1 MIKELKKLQNVLH
14 DIAAEL
20 YGDLWI
26 MNDKFWGSPTE
37 RQLREVTM
45 QLIDLGE
52 TIEPTE
58 EQEEL
63 AKIDCKKVWDLSWIM
78 KTKFVY

>member
-63 AKIDCKKVWDLSWIM
+63 AKKIAKKI
-78 KTKFVY
+78 KFVY

>member
-52 TIEPTE
+52 IIEPTE

-63 AKIDCKKVWDLSWIM
+63 AKKIAKKFGFELDNED
-78 KTKFVY
+78 

>member
-1 MIKELKKLQNVLH
+1 MVKELKKLQNVLH

-63 AKIDCKKVWDLSWIM
+63 AKKIAKKFGFELDNED
-78 KTKFVY
+78 

>member
-1 MIKELKKLQNVLH
+1 MIKEVKKLQNVLH
-14 DIAAEL
+14 HIAAEL

-63 AKIDCKKVWDLSWIM
+63 AKKIAKKFGFELDNED
-78 KTKFVY
+78 

>member
-1 MIKELKKLQNVLH
+1 MIKELKKKQNLLT
-14 DIAAEL
+14 DIAAVL

-37 RQLREVTM
+37 RELQEVTV

-52 TIEPTE
+52 TVEPTE
-58 EQEEL
+58 EQQEL
-63 AKIDCKKVWDLSWIM
+63 AKKIARKLGFELDNED
-78 KTKFVY
+78 

>member
-1 MIKELKKLQNVLH
+1 MIQELKKLQNVLH

-63 AKIDCKKVWDLSWIM
+63 AKKIAKKFGFELDNED
-78 KTKFVY
+78 

>member
-1 MIKELKKLQNVLH
+1 MIKELKEKQNLLSE
-14 DIAAEL
+14 IAAVL

-37 RQLREVTM
+37 QELREVTM

-52 TIEPTE
+52 TFEPTE

-63 AKIDCKKVWDLSWIM
+63 AKKIAKKFGFELDNED
-78 KTKFVY
+78 

>member
-26 MNDKFWGSPTE
+26 INDKFWGSPTE

-45 QLIDLGE
+45 QLIDLGV
-52 TIEPTE
+52 TIEPTD
-58 EQEEL
+58 EQIEA
-63 AKIDCKKVWDLSWIM
+63 AKIVAKKFGFELDNED
-78 KTKFVY
+78 

>member
-1 MIKELKKLQNVLH
+1 MIKELKKLQSILH
-14 DIAAEL
+14 DMAAEL

-45 QLIDLGE
+45 QLIDLGV
-52 TIEPTE
+52 TIEPTD
-58 EQEEL
+58 EQIEA
-63 AKIDCKKVWDLSWIM
+63 AKIVAKKFGFELDNED
-78 KTKFVY
+78 

>member
-45 QLIDLGE
+45 QLIDLGV
-52 TIEPTE
+52 TIDATE

-63 AKIDCKKVWDLSWIM
+63 AKKIAKKFGFELDNED
-78 KTKFVY
+78 

>member
-52 TIEPTE
+52 TIDATE

-63 AKIDCKKVWDLSWIM
+63 AKKIAKKFGFELDNED
-78 KTKFVY
+78 

>member
-1 MIKELKKLQNVLH
+1 MIKELQKLQNVLH

-63 AKIDCKKVWDLSWIM
+63 AKKIAKKFGFELDNED
-78 KTKFVY
+78 

>member
-1 MIKELKKLQNVLH
+1 MIKELKKLQSILH
-14 DIAAEL
+14 DMAAEL
-20 YGDLWI
+20 YGDLWV

-37 RQLREVTM
+37 QELREVTM

-63 AKIDCKKVWDLSWIM
+63 AKKIAKKFGFELDNED
-78 KTKFVY
+78 

>member
-1 MIKELKKLQNVLH
+1 MVKELKKLQNVLH

-58 EQEEL
+58 EQIEA
-63 AKIDCKKVWDLSWIM
+63 AKIVAKKFGFELDNED
-78 KTKFVY
+78 

>member
-1 MIKELKKLQNVLH
+1 MIKELKKKQNLLTE
-14 DIAAEL
+14 IAAVL

-37 RQLREVTM
+37 RELREVTM

-52 TIEPTE
+52 TVEPTE
-58 EQEEL
+58 EQQEL
-63 AKIDCKKVWDLSWIM
+63 AKKIAKKFGFELDNED
-78 KTKFVY
+78 

>member
-1 MIKELKKLQNVLH
+1 MIKELKKLQSILH
-14 DIAAEL
+14 DMAAEL

-63 AKIDCKKVWDLSWIM
+63 AKKIAKKFGFELDNED
-78 KTKFVY
+78 

>member
-1 MIKELKKLQNVLH
+1 MIKELKKLQNILH
-14 DIAAEL
+14 DMAAEL

-26 MNDKFWGSPTE
+26 MNDKFWNSPTE

-63 AKIDCKKVWDLSWIM
+63 AKKIAKKFGFELDNED
-78 KTKFVY
+78 

>member
-37 RQLREVTM
+37 RQLREVTI

-63 AKIDCKKVWDLSWIM
+63 AKIIAKKFGIELDNED
-78 KTKFVY
+78 

>member
-1 MIKELKKLQNVLH
+1 MIKELLEKQEVLG

-26 MNDKFWGSPTE
+26 MNEKFWDSPTE
-37 RQLREVTM
+37 RELREVTM
-45 QLIDLGE
+45 QLIDLGV
-52 TIEPTE
+52 TVEPTE

-63 AKIDCKKVWDLSWIM
+63 AKKIAKKFGFELEDED
-78 KTKFVY
+78 

>member
-1 MIKELKKLQNVLH
+1 MIKDLKKLQNVLH

-26 MNDKFWGSPTE
+26 MNDKFWDSPTE

-63 AKIDCKKVWDLSWIM
+63 AKKIAKKFGFELDNED
-78 KTKFVY
+78 

>member
-26 MNDKFWGSPTE
+26 MNDKFWNSPTE

-63 AKIDCKKVWDLSWIM
+63 AKKIAKKFGFELDNED
-78 KTKFVY
+78 

>member
-26 MNDKFWGSPTE
+26 LNDKFWGSPTE
-37 RQLREVTM
+37 RQLREVTI

-63 AKIDCKKVWDLSWIM
+63 AKKIAKKFGFELDNED
-78 KTKFVY
+78 

>member
-14 DIAAEL
+14 DMAAEL

-26 MNDKFWGSPTE
+26 MNDKFWDSPTE

-52 TIEPTE
+52 TIKPTD
-58 EQEEL
+58 EQVEA
-63 AKIDCKKVWDLSWIM
+63 AKIVAKKFGFELDNED
-78 KTKFVY
+78 